1 MWRDLKDK
9 SVCVLSF
16 VNQEVVWYR
25 KGVGK

>member
-16 VNQEVVWYR
+16 VSQEVGWYR